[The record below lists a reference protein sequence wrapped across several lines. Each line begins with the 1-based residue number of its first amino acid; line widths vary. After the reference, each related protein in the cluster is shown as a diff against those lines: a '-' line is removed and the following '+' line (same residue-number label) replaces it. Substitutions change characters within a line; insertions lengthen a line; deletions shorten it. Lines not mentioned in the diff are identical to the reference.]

1 MGSDVVALIP
11 ARSGSKGVPNKN
23 IRLLG
28 GRPLIHWSVA
38 AAKRSTRIDRV
49 IVSTDSQTYAELAL
63 DAGAEVPFLRPAEL
77 AGDESL
83 DLEFVLHALDWLSEH
98 GEEPERI
105 VHLRPTTP
113 FRSPQLVDEAI
124 SFFQHDQLATALR
137 SVHQMSTT
145 AYKSMEINEEGL
157 LQQIGSFGTDL
168 DEANGPRLGF
178 PVTYLANG
186 YVDVLDTRLIRSM
199 KFLHGDHVIPY
210 VTSQAPE
217 VDTIDDL
224 DRLEYHLSRYPEV
237 FDQLFG

>member
-11 ARSGSKGVPNKN
+11 ARSGSKGVPDKN

-38 AAKRSTRIDRV
+38 AAKRSTRIDRG

-63 DAGAEVPFLRPAEL
+63 DAGAEVPFLRPVEL

-83 DLEFVLHALDWLSEH
+83 DREFVLHALDWLSEH

-145 AYKSMEINEEGL
+145 AYKSMEINDEGL
-157 LQQIGSFGTDL
+157 LQQIGSLGTDL
-168 DEANGPRLGF
+168 DAANGPRQGF

-199 KFLHGDHVIPY
+199 KLLHGDHVIPY

-224 DRLEYHLSRYPEV
+224 DRLEYHVSRYPEV